1 MTSPVLTKPTLAL
14 TTALETPIKRISSRS
29 SENGSVNGRST
40 NGRSTPVNGQG
51 SQNQNRKSSIFRS
64 PIANRTVGLPPAEYD
79 TVDFEA
85 RIANID
91 DGPSTSKHRRGS
103 KSKDDAWVD
112 ILVAGNG
119 RRLEAQDAQFAN
131 GSGLRGGRSDPEIAS
146 QEVSEV
152 LAAVRNHVF
161 SDDEDDGGMEP
172 VHDSVDSFDQRSA
185 TVSHTDTTRSV
196 TPSRSAADEE
206 QQDEAEN
213 DEPLQSV
220 RSKRLGYFDLHPD
233 RRPGDR
239 SQFVENMKPLPQM
252 QTPQLRVQPA
262 DEPRAS
268 IESEAS
274 NYDEPEPYNS
284 PEASRAPLPV
294 PLASR
299 YSPEPRSI
307 SPALNGSR
315 PDLRSIS
322 PVSTGVRPLPAPSLP
337 KGPAAPVPPA
347 PAPQPSKTAS
357 LIEMYRER
365 ERSSQATPIVA
376 PSKLPLRTGASL
388 QPRLGLGLS
397 MADRSLPVPADIPA
411 PRSRSPSPS
420 AVSVDSVDEALS
432 QPIPLS
438 LAVGHADVGLIS
450 SASRYVHGAPLH
462 NVLEEE
468 EEEEE

>member
-14 TTALETPIKRISSRS
+14 ATAFETPIKRISSRS
-29 SENGSVNGRST
+29 SENGST

-51 SQNQNRKSSIFRS
+51 SQTQNRKSSIFRS

-91 DGPSTSKHRRGS
+91 DDSSTSRHRRGS

-119 RRLEAQDAQFAN
+119 RRLDAQDAQFAN
-131 GSGLRGGRSDPEIAS
+131 GSGSGLRGGRSDPEIAS

-196 TPSRSAADEE
+196 TPSQSVVDEE
-206 QQDEAEN
+206 QQDEEETA
-213 DEPLQSV
+213 EPLQSV

-233 RRPGDR
+233 RRPGGR
-239 SQFVENMKPLPQM
+239 SQFVENVKPSPQL
-252 QTPQLRVQPA
+252 QTPQLRIQPA

-274 NYDEPEPYNS
+274 NYDDPEPYSS

-307 SPALNGSR
+307 SPALNSSR
-315 PDLRSIS
+315 PDLRSVS

-337 KGPAAPVPPA
+337 KGPAVPVPPA
-347 PAPQPSKTAS
+347 PAPQTSKTAS

-365 ERSSQATPIVA
+365 ERSSQASPIVA
-376 PSKLPLRTGASL
+376 PSKLPVRTGASL

-397 MADRSLPVPADIPA
+397 MTDRALPVPTDVPA

-432 QPIPLS
+432 QPIPQS

-450 SASRYVHGAPLH
+450 SPSRYVHGAPLH

-468 EEEEE
+468 EEEEEE